1 MFEREFS
8 IRIRVVLLRILEITL
23 GVRVLLAY
31 NEVCVE
37 VSDELE
43 IRSRTTS
50 TYEEKNHLT
59 T

>member
-31 NEVCVE
+31 NEVRVE
-37 VSDELE
+37 VSDKLE
-43 IRSRTTS
+43 IRA
-50 TYEEKNHLT
+50 
-59 T
+59 

>member
-1 MFEREFS
+1 MFEGEFS
-8 IRIRVVLLRILEITL
+8 IRIRVVLLRILEIIL

-31 NEVCVE
+31 NEVRVE
-37 VSDELE
+37 VSDKLE
-43 IRSRTTS
+43 IRAETTS

>member
-1 MFEREFS
+1 MFEGEFS
-8 IRIRVVLLRILEITL
+8 IRIRVVLLRILEIIL

-31 NEVCVE
+31 NEVRVE
-37 VSDELE
+37 VSGKLE
-43 IRSRTTS
+43 SRARTTS

>member
-8 IRIRVVLLRILEITL
+8 IRIRVVLSRILEITL
-23 GVRVLLAY
+23 GVRVLIAY
-31 NEVCVE
+31 NEVRVE

-43 IRSRTTS
+43 IRAWTTS